1 MFNFYIGID
10 PITGKKKR
18 TTRRGFKSRK
28 EAQIALAQL
37 RLEVNEDGPGS
48 VNELTFRD
56 VYELWIKQHKLEVKP
71 TTIKAIQS
79 KFKRILPKFGHLK
92 IANITN
98 LYCQKVINEWAT
110 ELKTFNDYKIQAN
123 LVFKYAM
130 KYGLIQ
136 RNPMEYVTIPKLHSE
151 LFYDEDEEKGNFFT
165 KDELQEFL
173 KRAKEDMTF
182 KNYTLFRLLAV
193 TGLRKGEALA
203 LHWSD
208 IDFTNRTVFV
218 RKTLAQYDG
227 IQALHQPKTIN
238 SRRIVEFNEPT
249 LSTLQEWQN
258 IQRKE
263 YELLGIPY
271 SAEQV
276 PVFTRF
282 DKDEGVMKYLRL
294 ASPNE
299 SLYSFFN
306 KHTDLPRITVHGLR
320 HTHASHLC
328 EAGVPIKATQ
338 ARLGHKDIQTTMN
351 VYTHVSDVMNEKAT
365 ATINNFL
372 NF

>member
-1 MFNFYIGID
+1 
-10 PITGKKKR
+10 
-18 TTRRGFKSRK
+18 
-28 EAQIALAQL
+28 
-37 RLEVNEDGPGS
+37 
-48 VNELTFRD
+48 
-56 VYELWIKQHKLEVKP
+56 
-71 TTIKAIQS
+71 
-79 KFKRILPKFGHLK
+79 
-92 IANITN
+92 
-98 LYCQKVINEWAT
+98 
-110 ELKTFNDYKIQAN
+110 
-123 LVFKYAM
+123 
-130 KYGLIQ
+130 
-136 RNPMEYVTIPKLHSE
+136 
-151 LFYDEDEEKGNFFT
+151 
-165 KDELQEFL
+165 
-173 KRAKEDMTF
+173 MTF

-263 YELLGIPY
+263 YEVLGIPY
-271 SAEQV
+271 RTEQV

-299 SLYSFFN
+299 TLYSFFN
-306 KHTDLPRITVHGLR
+306 KHTDLPRITVHRMR

-351 VYTHVSDVMNEKAT
+351 VYTHVSDVMIENAT